1 MIPQETIE
9 QVAAANDI
17 VEVIGSYVPLKRAG
31 ANFMALCP
39 FHREKSPSFNVSP
52 SRQSFKCFG
61 CGAGGTVFK
70 FITLYENIEFPAAV
84 RRLAERAG
92 IPIIEEQWGP
102 PRRGPRRGGVAPTP
116 ARAPCGGRRVVSPQP
131 DEKPGSA
138 GRARLPQVTWALAGG
153 RRELE
158 DWLRAGRVGSLSQ
171 MGGGTWL

>member
-9 QVAAANDI
+9 QVAAASDI
-17 VEVIGSYVPLKRAG
+17 VEIIGSYVPLKRSG

-92 IPIIEEQWGP
+92 VPIVEEQWGRP
-102 PRRGPRRGGVAPTP
+102 GEDRSTGEVRR
-116 ARAPCGGRRVVSPQP
+116 
-131 DEKPGSA
+131 
-138 GRARLPQVTWALAGG
+138 RLLALHA
-153 RRELE
+153 EAA
-158 DWLRAGRVGSLSQ
+158 DWFHRNLMKTS
-171 MGGGTWL
+171 